1 MADIKI
7 IIDTTDLV
15 DAKKKLASFQKQM
28 GDSKSILGLTRGL
41 KSVESNVKELVA
53 AQKKGQ
59 LSSESFKQ
67 GLLEQKRALVQ
78 LGVSSQKASG
88 SVKQLVNAIKDQAAA
103 KGAADAARDLARAQ
117 KEVANAHEQT
127 RQKYVVG
134 AAAQA
139 RLKQGQR
146 ELSAAYRAGL
156 VDINEY
162 RQALILLNRQNL
174 GNRRGTN
181 NLGVAMQQTGYQV
194 GDFVVQVQSG
204 QNPMVAFGQQATQL
218 VGVLYLLP
226 PATLAAT
233 KTIFGLTLS
242 VSALVMSLGIAIPI
256 LTAIGAYYMRMSKE
270 ADAAA
275 EATDT
280 LTEKLKSLDSTLENY
295 ANTLAALKAG
305 VSLEELFSDKG
316 IEKASESL
324 AEVSERLK
332 EVLARTG
339 PMRYAK
345 MYPGPKDLDTFNA
358 ATLEF
363 KTAVEVVMAAYD
375 RLNKLREKE
384 SAARL
389 TNFSKEF
396 SELKDNLALQTAISK
411 FGSDSAKV
419 KELELQQ
426 SIKSY
431 NRQVDAQVVS
441 KQITVAHG
449 VALKKLN
456 KEIETQILNQQAYN
470 KELERAE
477 EITKAISE
485 NNKEMGRNLAIAE
498 AEVDVINEVMGA
510 EDALGKLRATYARAD
525 YASKMIAAGLSGDE
539 LTIALDAYDA
549 LVEQLKVKEAA
560 NKAAKV
566 AGGLEESRLAS
577 IKLFYQNEADLLKLQ
592 KDRAKSVEEL
602 KKKNEALAEAA
613 RIEKLELSQQIS
625 LLAIKKQFGENSAA
639 AKRLE
644 RQHLSE
650 IFKEEQNIFEAEKLR
665 DGYSQTI
672 VDGLLKQREVARS
685 LALKLEDA
693 AAAALRMANNL
704 ATSATYGSLAA
715 GEFMGSTTGLDP
727 FGGKGNYKYDTSSK
741 FKPEDKDDTSAPSG
755 GGSSLDPV
763 ERLRQQIE
771 LNSKL
776 VGLSKEEAT
785 VLTQVNAIQNSL
797 GKDRGKYSRETIVGL
812 IKENEAYKEQQRVI
826 EEAKAQQDA
835 LAETITNSMETA
847 FMSIIDGTA
856 SAKDAFKSM
865 ASEIIKEL
873 LRIMVV
879 EKAVKSIKG
888 FFGFADGGVIQGGSQ
903 VQAYANGGAFS
914 GGSQVQAYANG
925 GVVNSP
931 TNFPMSGNKMGLMG
945 EAGPEAIMPL
955 KRGSNGKL
963 GVQMEGGGGGDVIH
977 ISQSF
982 NFQANGDETVKKL
995 IAQAA
1000 PKIAQMTKSS
1010 MLDDRRRGGV
1020 TKAAFG

>member
-103 KGAADAARDLARAQ
+103 KGAADAARDLA

-812 IKENEAYKEQQRVI
+812 IEQNEAYKEQQRVI

-888 FFGFADGGVIQGGSQ
+888 FFGFADGGVIQ
-903 VQAYANGGAFS
+903 